1 MNKERGVKMQDLFYM
16 LLGVAVVVLPIYLI
30 VKAVKNRGNKEN
42 VVKDK
47 PIKQK
52 EVKQEIIK
60 EKKTKVLKLKDIKH
74 IEGISSLREEEDCA
88 LNVNDEEL
96 TVISNI
102 GNFNISLDR
111 IVNAGIMSKKQMDTK
126 NKNVFARSLVGGMVG
141 LGALGAISGIGQK
154 VKNYYNYYL
163 VIIYKDKNNE
173 EMKSLVFGLGKYDSW
188 GQLFVNKLTK
198 RLSNEK
204 VNIDL

>member
-1 MNKERGVKMQDLFYM
+1 MQDLFYL

-30 VKAVKNRGNKEN
+30 VRVIKNKGNKEK
-42 VVKDK
+42 V
-47 PIKQK
+47 IKQK
-52 EVKQEIIK
+52 EVKQEKVK

-74 IEGISSLREEEDCA
+74 IEGISSLRQEEDCA
-88 LNVNDEEL
+88 LNVDDEVL

-111 IVNAGIMSKKQMDTK
+111 IVNAGIMNKKEMDTK
-126 NKNVFARSLVGGMVG
+126 NKSVFARSLVGGMVG
-141 LGALGAISGIGQK
+141 LGALGALSGIGQK
-154 VKNYYNYYL
+154 VKNYYNCFL
-163 VIIYKDKNNE
+163 VVIYKDKNSE
-173 EMKSLVFGLGKYDSW
+173 ELKSLVFGLGKYDGM

-204 VNIDL
+204 VDVDL

>member
-1 MNKERGVKMQDLFYM
+1 MQDLFYM
-16 LLGVAVVVLPIYLI
+16 LIGVAVIVLPIYII
-30 VKAVKNRGNKEN
+30 VKMIKFRKKVI
-42 VVKDK
+42 DK
-47 PIKQK
+47 TINQN
-52 EVKQEIIK
+52 EVKQKVTK
-60 EKKTKVLKLKDIKH
+60 EKKTKILKLKDIKH
-74 IEGISSLREEEDCA
+74 IEGISSLREEENCA

-111 IVNAGIMSKKQMDTK
+111 IVNAGIMSKKEMNTK

-154 VKNYYNYYL
+154 VKNYYNYFL
-163 VIIYKDKNNE
+163 VIIYKDKNSE

>member
-1 MNKERGVKMQDLFYM
+1 MVEDRT
-16 LLGVAVVVLPIYLI
+16 
-30 VKAVKNRGNKEN
+30 
-42 VVKDK
+42 
-47 PIKQK
+47 IKK
-52 EVKQEIIK
+52 TEVKQDVIK
-60 EKKTKVLKLKDIKH
+60 EKKTKILKLKNIKH
-74 IEGISSLREEEDCA
+74 IEGISSLREEENCT
-88 LNVNDEEL
+88 LNVNDVEL

-111 IVNAGIMSKKQMDTK
+111 IVNAGIMSKKEMDTK

-154 VKNYYNYYL
+154 VKNYYNYFL
-163 VIIYKDKNNE
+163 VIIYKDKNSE
-173 EMKSLVFGLGKYDSW
+173 EMKSIVFGLGKYDSW

-198 RLSNEK
+198 RLNNEK

>member
-1 MNKERGVKMQDLFYM
+1 MQDLFYM

-42 VVKDK
+42 VVKNK

-52 EVKQEIIK
+52 EVKQEVIK

-74 IEGISSLREEEDCA
+74 IEGISSLREEEDCS

-102 GNFNISLDR
+102 GNFNIALDR

-198 RLSNEK
+198 RLSDEK

>member
-1 MNKERGVKMQDLFYM
+1 MQDLFYM
-16 LLGVAVVVLPIYLI
+16 LIGVAVIVLPIYII
-30 VKAVKNRGNKEN
+30 VKMIKFRKKVI
-42 VVKDK
+42 DK
-47 PIKQK
+47 TINQN
-52 EVKQEIIK
+52 EVKQKVIK
-60 EKKTKVLKLKDIKH
+60 EKKTKILKLKDIKH
-74 IEGISSLREEEDCA
+74 IEGISSLREEENCA

-111 IVNAGIMSKKQMDTK
+111 IVNAGIMSKKEMDTK

-154 VKNYYNYYL
+154 VKNYYNYFL
-163 VIIYKDKNNE
+163 VIIYKDKNSE